1 MRPHLNQQSSYGA
14 RTNGGYITRARR
26 RLATEA
32 TRFLFRKTL
41 EVKVPSPIV
50 SFTFDDFPRSAFV
63 QAGPILKRYGGAGT
77 YYASFGLMGKKS
89 DLGQMYQ
96 RDDLK
101 ELVDLGHELGCHTFG
116 HCHSWNTPSDIY
128 DRAIVEN
135 REALAEAL
143 PGVSFQTFAY
153 PHSAPRLAVKKVTA
167 KYFRCCRG
175 GGMRPGRYLH
185 RHTAGGQT
193 FNSGWTDLNYLC
205 AFFLE
210 KSRDNPQVVKSLID
224 QNARSNGWLIF
235 ATHDVCPNPSP
246 FGCTPDF
253 FEQVVDWSSASGARI
268 LPVVNALEMIQ
279 GASSN

>member
-1 MRPHLNQQSSYGA
+1 MSQQTIQAKQTAGA
-14 RTNGGYITRARR
+14 YFARARR

-32 TRFLFRKTL
+32 TQFLFRRTL
-41 EVKVPSPIV
+41 DVRTAFPII
-50 SFTFDDFPRSAFV
+50 SFTFDDFPRSAFLE
-63 QAGPILKRYGGAGT
+63 AGTILKRYGAAGT
-77 YYASFGLMGKKS
+77 YYASLGLMGKKS
-89 DLGQMYQ
+89 DLGQMYEA
-96 RDDLK
+96 DDLK

-116 HCHSWNTPSDIY
+116 HCHSWNTRSDLY

-135 REALAEAL
+135 REALAQVL

-175 GGMRPGRYLH
+175 GGLTPGRYFH

-193 FNSGWTDLNYLC
+193 FNWGTTDLNFLC

-210 KSRDNPQVVKSLID
+210 KSRDNPEAVKRLID

-246 FGCTPDF
+246 FGCTPEF
-253 FEQVVDWSSASGARI
+253 FEQVVEWSSASGARI
-268 LPVVNALEMIQ
+268 LSVVEALDKIQ
-279 GASSN
+279 GAPSN